1 MRSIIKE
8 IFYGTNGNSH
18 NIKPSKNYFALGEK
32 VTTLYNTII
41 KELSD
46 EKIAELKKL
55 CDLYCEMESE
65 VADTH
70 YIEGVKL
77 GILLGVEASN

>member
-1 MRSIIKE
+1 MKSIIKE
-8 IFYGTNGNSH
+8 IFYGTKGH
-18 NIKPSKNYFALGEK
+18 FDTIKPSEKYFELQKKGI
-32 VTTLYNTII
+32 TLYDTII

-55 CDLYCEMESE
+55 CDLYCEIEIE

-70 YIEGVKL
+70 FIEGVKL
-77 GILLGVEASN
+77 GILLAVEACD